1 MPANRSTTNDT
12 EADLEA
18 RIRAAIKKAFPGLP
32 DGSVKHQIKFTFKF
46 GKQTIEVDA
55 RKQRAEARLDILL
68 EKDGRPLAVMEL
80 KRPGLALTDE
90 DDAQGV
96 SYARLVQPPAPL
108 VVVTNG
114 SDVRILETS
123 TGSEWNAGSAP
134 EEAFLSLMK
143 RACRVA
149 KDEITTAIETLM
161 GTAPHVWIQAVR
173 RISAATI
180 DELTAV
186 GDESGL
192 PFAEGFLLPRRAT
205 HQILKNLDKGTKL
218 QVLEGPPLAGK
229 SSVLRE
235 LSLRAAQQDNIGV
248 LYVETEIGVGALQLL
263 ADALRQVLHWPVSAA
278 EARDWLIR
286 VSLDQGPRLVLAF
299 DGLSASD
306 SVVLREIVDLT
317 SGAFGPALLIVV
329 AMDEGTAQ
337 KVLRAG
343 NEQSL
348 SALGRRATRVILGR
362 LDDQEFE
369 HAWSVLGQRRLEFLE
384 GAGMASEYREP
395 WVLRAIYDARQV
407 ALEGLPEGVGFAI
420 PPLLGLELLDLVR
433 TRFADKPDLRRRF
446 RDLAWAMIADAQDPS
461 RPPDIALQQ
470 QEIGLIRRKAV
481 TTLVEAEDLSWL
493 FTHGYVRAGMHD
505 VVGATI
511 LVRVPELLAS
521 ELAHAFADEIAR
533 RLPDE
538 PDATAA
544 WISGGASNLPLG
556 EIVAA
561 QAIFDV
567 ADRTGNFPSDLL
579 VALLRLPPESEVID
593 SGGHFTMLAPDHSPI
608 DIRLEPDGT
617 GIFVINGVEHLVDF
631 SGEEQV
637 AYSNYHPWLILSH
650 VASRPF
656 KVITAEGALRG
667 DPTLLLEIGACSIP
681 LRGNRGPQS
690 MRAYPTIDFDDGVS
704 IVRPEAGLIEPITL
718 AMLQYLSS
726 NWPDVDDWVAIA
738 ADSGSVSLI
747 ARVRVALEILASFE
761 PHGQSAWAK
770 AQLETLVH
778 TKLQEAMA
786 HSAS

>member
-32 DGSVKHQIKFTFKF
+32 DGSIKHQIKFTFKF

-55 RKQRAEARLDILL
+55 GKQRAEARLDILL

-80 KRPGLALTDE
+80 KRPGLALADE

-123 TGSEWNAGSAP
+123 TGSEWNAGSAS
-134 EEAFLSLMK
+134 EEAFLNLIK

-149 KDEITTAIETLM
+149 NDEITTAIETLM
-161 GTAPHVWIQAVR
+161 GTASHVWIQAVR

-235 LSLRAAQQDNIGV
+235 LSLRATQQDNIGV
-248 LYVETEIGVGALQLL
+248 LYVETETGVGALQLL
-263 ADALRQVLHWPVSAA
+263 ADVLRQIIHWPVSTA

-286 VSLDQGPRLVLAF
+286 VSLSQGSKLVLAF

-306 SVVLREIVDLT
+306 SLTLREIVDLT
-317 SGAFGPALLIVV
+317 SGAFGPALSIVV

-337 KVLRAG
+337 RVLRAG

-348 SALGRRATRVILGR
+348 SVLGRRAKRVILGR
-362 LDDQEFE
+362 LDDQEFDY
-369 HAWSVLGQRRLEFLE
+369 ARRVLGQRRFEFIE
-384 GAGMASEYREP
+384 GADMAPEYREP

-407 ALEGLPEGVGFAI
+407 ALERLPKEVGFGI
-420 PPLLGLELLDLVR
+420 PPLLGLELFDLVR
-433 TRFADKPDLRRRF
+433 TRFADKPDLRRSF
-446 RDLAWAMIADAQDPS
+446 RGLACAMIADAQDPS
-461 RPPDIALQQ
+461 RPPDIVLQQ
-470 QEIGLIRRKAV
+470 QEIGLIRREAV
-481 TTLVEAEDLSWL
+481 TTVVEAEDLSWL

-505 VVGATI
+505 IVGATI
-511 LVRVPELLAS
+511 LVRMPELLAS

-556 EIVAA
+556 EIIAA
-561 QAIFDV
+561 QAIVDV
-567 ADRTGNFPSDLL
+567 ANRTGNFPLDLL
-579 VALLRLPPESEVID
+579 DALLQLQPEREVID
-593 SGGHFTMLAPDHSPI
+593 VGSHLATLAPDHSPI
-608 DIRLEPDGT
+608 DIRLEPEGT
-617 GIFVINGVEHLVDF
+617 GILVNNGIEHLVDLND
-631 SGEEQV
+631 EKLI
-637 AYSNYHPWLILSH
+637 AYSNYHAWLVLSH

-656 KVITAEGALRG
+656 EVITAEGALRG
-667 DPTLLLEIGACSIP
+667 DPSLLLEIGACSIP
-681 LRGNRGPQS
+681 LRGNRGPGS
-690 MRAYPTIDFDDGVS
+690 MRAYPTIDFDNGVS
-704 IVRPEAGLIEPITL
+704 IVRPEAGLIEPISL
-718 AMLQYLSS
+718 AMLEYLSS
-726 NWPDVDDWVAIA
+726 NGPDADYWVAIA
-738 ADSGSVSLI
+738 ADSGSVALI
-747 ARVRVALEILASFE
+747 ARLRIALEILASFE

-770 AQLETLVH
+770 AQLETLVYP
-778 TKLQEAMA
+778 KLQEAMA